1 MFTTHSTFRQGL
13 IWAFIGVLVFSFSL
27 PMTKLAL
34 VGFDP
39 FVISM
44 GRAAI
49 AGIIAAVLLIIFKVP
64 FPQRRHIRALLFTA
78 AGAVVG
84 WPIFIGLALERTTS
98 SHAAVIVSVMPAV
111 TAAFA
116 VVRHKEITT
125 SRFWVGV
132 GISTVLVMGF
142 TLSRGGGLTADL
154 TADLFI
160 ALAVISSAICYVE
173 GAGLTSVMPGWQ
185 VISWVVV
192 ISLPL
197 TIPSTIGLWVLS
209 GDNLPTDLSVWI
221 GMGYLGL
228 FSMYLGF
235 FAWYRGLA
243 LAGVAQGSQIQQLQG
258 LLTLIWSVWLLGETL
273 SWVTMA
279 AAVAV
284 VVAVAWTQKTRH
296 VVIVAPEE

>member
-1 MFTTHSTFRQGL
+1 MLSSYSQFRQGL
-13 IWAFIGVLVFSFSL
+13 IWAFLGVLIFSFSL

-39 FVISM
+39 FVVSM
-44 GRAAI
+44 GRAAV
-49 AGIIAAVLLIIFKVP
+49 AGIFAAVLLTVFKVN
-64 FPQRRHIRALLFTA
+64 FPERKHLRAILFTA

-84 WPIFIGLALERTTS
+84 WPIFIGLALQRTTS

-116 VVRHKEITT
+116 VLRHKEVTT
-125 SRFWVGV
+125 KNFWLGV
-132 GISTVLVMGF
+132 FISTALVISF
-142 TLSRGGGLTADL
+142 TLSRGGGLSADL
-154 TADLFI
+154 GADLLI
-160 ALAVISSAICYVE
+160 ALAVISSAVCYVE

-192 ISLPL
+192 VSLPL
-197 TIPSTIGLWVLS
+197 TIPATIGLWWLS
-209 GDNLPTDLSVWI
+209 DSPLPTQPSVWL
-221 GMGYLGL
+221 GMAYLGL

-243 LAGVAQGSQIQQLQG
+243 LAGVAQGSQMQQLQG

-273 SWVTMA
+273 SWVTMV

-284 VVAVAWTQKTRH
+284 VGSVAWTQKSRR
-296 VVIVAPEE
+296 VAVVAPEE